1 MCLFFHLGRL
11 RKQTCNRKSF
21 FEVRRFYRQGAF
33 LQKGERGIALGTLIR
48 FSTREIELNCSTVI
62 QSTRRI
68 TKLPTPLQNPP
79 KSFNHSEKPWIF
91 YALNFFQGFSITGR
105 SLKSLPHLHFS
116 EISQFKWERLRKN
129 WKDVKG
135 LSFSCWGGWFW
146 WEGEIKKSAGKFGGC
161 KGGRGLE
168 ILAGRRIWRKLRE
181 GVKGFRQRAGIFENR
196 VVYIKKKPS
205 LKRWPFRGA
214 GFLRNCGTGGLRKR
228 KQWRLLGLF

>member
-21 FEVRRFYRQGAF
+21 FEVRRFYRQGTF

-91 YALNFFQGFSITGR
+91 HALNFFQGFSITGR

-135 LSFSCWGGWFW
+135 LRFSCWGGWFW
-146 WEGEIKKSAGKFGGC
+146 WEGEIKKSAGKFGAVRVG
-161 KGGRGLE
+161 
-168 ILAGRRIWRKLRE
+168 E
-181 GVKGFRQRAGIFENR
+181 G
-196 VVYIKKKPS
+196 
-205 LKRWPFRGA
+205 
-214 GFLRNCGTGGLRKR
+214 
-228 KQWRLLGLF
+228 

>member
-11 RKQTCNRKSF
+11 RKQTCNRKFF

-33 LQKGERGIALGTLIR
+33 LQKGERGIVLGTLIR

-68 TKLPTPLQNPP
+68 TKLPTPLQNSP

-91 YALNFFQGFSITGR
+91 HALNFLQGFSITGR
-105 SLKSLPHLHFS
+105 SLKPFSHLHFS

-135 LSFSCWGGWFW
+135 LRFSCWGGWFW
-146 WEGEIKKSAGKFGGC
+146 W
-161 KGGRGLE
+161 KGGDKEECGKIWGLWGWERVRNSCWEKDLEKVERG
-168 ILAGRRIWRKLRE
+168 
-181 GVKGFRQRAGIFENR
+181 V
-196 VVYIKKKPS
+196 
-205 LKRWPFRGA
+205 
-214 GFLRNCGTGGLRKR
+214 
-228 KQWRLLGLF
+228 